1 MLTVKGYAKKEL
13 YSKGDYKI
21 YSFYPVGESKNV
33 MHLDVKYGNTSI
45 NGVLPTLSPNVE
57 YTLDVEYVQNGKYH
71 NYKVLKVHN
80 NFIKNDNE
88 TVIKLLSSFTSVDRA
103 KTIVAVYPD
112 IIQRIMNNEEIDIDK
127 LHNIGKKTFNKIKKR
142 IVEDYQLLGMVDEY
156 AEYGMTFN
164 MMKNLYEQYKSVD
177 LIKEKMADDPYT
189 CLCHVN
195 RVGFKTADGFIMSKY
210 PHQID
215 SQERGDAAMRFL
227 LKENEEEGNTWIGV
241 QELLAKYIDFVPEC
255 KKHFVNVI
263 RDSEDIFYDKIHKRV
278 SMKKTIICEREISKL
293 IVELLKTNVKPLN
306 VDYNKY
312 RTVDG
317 VNLSEEQFGLLDMV
331 NNNSISIL
339 AGFGGSGK
347 SFSMKALVN
356 MMNDCG
362 VEILPLATTGKAA
375 KVLSDYIKLKAK
387 TIHRGLEYVPRR
399 NKEEQFGYNMEHK
412 LPHQLIIVDEYSMM
426 DIFLLRALLRA
437 VEAGKT
443 RILFVGD
450 PAQIPSVGVGNIA
463 YDMLN
468 SGVIPTTLLT
478 KVFRYDEGGL
488 SYVATQI
495 REGKKYLDNNKAIQ
509 SFGTNKDYM
518 FINTDQED
526 MIRYFKHVYN
536 NLLQKGY
543 KTDDIMVL
551 SAYNTGSYGTITLNR
566 EVQDMINPGEDLV
579 KTIRNGESVYFR
591 PGDKI
596 MQIKNNYSAVNT
608 DGKEEVC
615 IFNGD
620 IGVVA
625 STTKDTALININ
637 NESVLYDNADQL
649 AQLDLAYAMSIHKS
663 QGSAAKAVILLTPKA
678 HKFFLNRNL
687 MYVAASR
694 AKEVLWHIGS
704 TDVVNSALRKSSNTN
719 RNTYLLYLLQKYKTI

>member
-1 MLTVKGYAKKEL
+1 MLTVKGYAKKEI

-21 YSFYPVGESKNV
+21 YSFYPVGESRNI

-80 NFIKNDNE
+80 NFIKNDSE
-88 TVIKLLSSFTSVDRA
+88 TVVKLLSSFTSVDRA
-103 KTIVAVYPD
+103 KTIVSVYPD
-112 IIQRIMNNEEIDIDK
+112 IIQRVMNNEEISVDK
-127 LHNIGKKTFNKIKKR
+127 LHNIGKKTLNKIKKR

-164 MMKNLYEQYKSVD
+164 MMKNLYEHYKSVD

-195 RVGFKTADGFIMSKY
+195 RVGFKTADGFIMAKY
-210 PHQID
+210 PHKMD
-215 SQERGDAAMRFL
+215 SQERGFAAMRFL
-227 LKENEEEGNTWIGV
+227 LKENEENGNTWIGV
-241 QELLAKYIDFVPEC
+241 QELLVKYVDFVPEC

-263 RDSEDIFYDKIHKRV
+263 KDSEDIFYDKTYKRV
-278 SMKKTIICEREISKL
+278 AMKTTIACEYEIVKL
-293 IVELLKTNVKPLN
+293 LMQLLKAKVEPLK

-312 RTVDG
+312 KTVNG
-317 VNLSEEQFGLLDMV
+317 VELSEEQLGLLDMV
-331 NNNSISIL
+331 NNNSVSIL

-356 MMNDCG
+356 MMNDCN
-362 VEILPLATTGKAA
+362 VKILPMATTGKAT
-375 KVLSDYIKLKAK
+375 KVLADYVQLKAK
-387 TIHRGLEYVPRR
+387 TIHRGLKYKPKGKEGKFEY
-399 NKEEQFGYNMEHK
+399 NEDNK
-412 LPHQLIIVDEYSMM
+412 LPHQLVIVDEYSMM
-426 DIFLLRALLRA
+426 DIFLLRSLLRA
-437 VEAGKT
+437 IEAGKT
-443 RILFVGD
+443 RVLFVGD
-450 PAQIPSVGVGNIA
+450 PAQIPSVGVGNVA

-495 REGKKYLDNNKAIQ
+495 REGKKYLENDKAIQ
-509 SFGTNKDYM
+509 SFGTNKDYV

-526 MIRYFKHVYN
+526 IIRYFKHVYN
-536 NLLQKGY
+536 NLLKKGY
-543 KTDDIMVL
+543 KADDIMVL

-579 KTIRNGESVYFR
+579 KAVRNGEVINFR

-596 MQIKNNYSAVNT
+596 MQIKNTYSAVNT
-608 DGKEEVC
+608 DGKEDIC

-625 STTKDTALININ
+625 NTQKDSALISIN
-637 NESVLYDNADQL
+637 NENVLYDSADHL
-649 AQLDLAYAMSIHKS
+649 SQLDLAYAMSIHKS
-663 QGSAAKAVILLTPKA
+663 QGSAAKAVILLTPRA

-704 TDVVNSALRKSSNTN
+704 TDVVNSALRKSSNAN
-719 RNTYLLYLLQKYKTI
+719 RNTYLLYFLQNYKTI